1 MIRERLRNTTALS
14 EEEIASRVQANEG
27 ADAATIEEG
36 DLIAVMDAGA
46 YGFSMSH
53 QFCTRPKAAE
63 ILIDGEKL
71 QLIRK
76 RETIEDIFSKCE
88 VSQNLFEHQ
97 HFMINQ

>member
-1 MIRERLRNTTALS
+1 
-14 EEEIASRVQANEG
+14 
-27 ADAATIEEG
+27 
-36 DLIAVMDAGA
+36 MDTGA

-53 QFCTRPKAAE
+53 QFCTRPKVAE

-88 VSQNLFEHQ
+88 V
-97 HFMINQ
+97 

>member
-1 MIRERLRNTTALS
+1 
-14 EEEIASRVQANEG
+14 
-27 ADAATIEEG
+27 
-36 DLIAVMDAGA
+36 MDAGA

-76 RETIEDIFSKCE
+76 RETIEDIFLSVKFI
-88 VSQNLFEHQ
+88 NLFKHQ
-97 HFMINQ
+97 HFMINY